1 MKTWS
6 RDRRKK
12 CLSENNPKIIIH
24 IEEFMSESDGILSF
38 FQNYLAV
45 IQFYTS
51 ISNSLKKTNKKTQKK
66 TLSKQEAYDE
76 EKNDTTENC
85 IFR

>member
-6 RDRRKK
+6 RNRRKK
-12 CLSENNPKIIIH
+12 CLSENNPKIINY

-45 IQFYTS
+45 I
-51 ISNSLKKTNKKTQKK
+51 
-66 TLSKQEAYDE
+66 
-76 EKNDTTENC
+76 
-85 IFR
+85 

>member
-24 IEEFMSESDGILSF
+24 TEEFMSESDGILSF

-45 IQFYTS
+45 I
-51 ISNSLKKTNKKTQKK
+51 
-66 TLSKQEAYDE
+66 
-76 EKNDTTENC
+76 
-85 IFR
+85 